1 MPVKKIKVVD
11 SENESDTKE
20 EIKEQPKEQLKDMI
34 FNFGKYKD
42 MKASDVIQIKQFK
55 GDKIIYLGENY
66 INWCLKNVI
75 FLNNDQKLILQKL
88 LMNFTTTKQ

>member
-1 MPVKKIKVVD
+1 
-11 SENESDTKE
+11 
-20 EIKEQPKEQLKDMI
+20 MI

-55 GDKIIYLGENY
+55 NDKIVYLGENY

-75 FLNNDQKLILQKL
+75 FFKIIIRN
-88 LMNFTTTKQ
+88 